1 VPDTHERPA
10 QHSADATHV
19 CADVRHAQRPAV
31 HDIQPQHWRLEV
43 QPALAAEQQRVD
55 VGAALHVSPV
65 QQAVAGVQSAPETV
79 HIVLVRQRPDSHVS
93 PTEQGDPDAQQD

>member
-1 VPDTHERPA
+1 MPDTHERPA
-10 QHSADATHV
+10 QHSADATQV

-43 QPALAAEQQRVD
+43 QPAPAAAQQRVD
-55 VGAALHVSPV
+55 VGAALQVNPA
-65 QQAVAGVQSAPETV
+65 QQAADGVQSAPETV
-79 HIVLVRQRPDSHVS
+79 HTVLVWQRPDSQVS